1 MVRPIGL
8 LRAGYP
14 YLKTLGMRRITNFP
28 YDVAFG
34 KDDILYVLIRSSG
47 TAFVRVW
54 TFDDA
59 EQLSDE
65 LIGPKYTI
73 GGYGTDEGK
82 FQWPVQIITNTEGQ
96 LIISDEATHTI
107 SKFNTDGEF
116 VSRWGTE
123 GSGTG
128 QFRGPAG
135 ISFTPDGNLIVIDA
149 LNNRVQEYT
158 ENGEFIGEFGS
169 QGNLPGEFN
178 NPWGV
183 HVDENGDIY
192 VADWGNDRVQI
203 FSSEGEFK
211 MVIEGETPDGLSI
224 KKPTSVAVD
233 KHGDIYL
240 TDWGNN
246 RVLLY
251 NQDGKYVWRFLGD
264 ASLSRSARSYMLTN
278 ARPNRLREMSNLEEE
293 KYFRHPTSVR
303 VDENFRI
310 CVAAHYSYPVQ
321 VYQKDAIELD
331 ELTITP
337 PLRNPTLDV
346 V

>member
-158 ENGEFIGEFGS
+158 ENGEFIG
-169 QGNLPGEFN
+169 
-178 NPWGV
+178 
-183 HVDENGDIY
+183 
-192 VADWGNDRVQI
+192 
-203 FSSEGEFK
+203 
-211 MVIEGETPDGLSI
+211 
-224 KKPTSVAVD
+224 
-233 KHGDIYL
+233 
-240 TDWGNN
+240 
-246 RVLLY
+246 
-251 NQDGKYVWRFLGD
+251 
-264 ASLSRSARSYMLTN
+264 
-278 ARPNRLREMSNLEEE
+278 
-293 KYFRHPTSVR
+293 
-303 VDENFRI
+303 
-310 CVAAHYSYPVQ
+310 
-321 VYQKDAIELD
+321 
-331 ELTITP
+331 
-337 PLRNPTLDV
+337 
-346 V
+346 